1 MKKATVEK
9 IRTEFLGKEV
19 NFYNLDNFM
28 MENGY
33 YSVFDDG
40 AIEDIKADKNVVY
53 TAMDTNECEVII
65 EFEITIDSSEDE
77 AEENF
82 DLKVTSVEKF

>member
-53 TAMDTNECEVII
+53 TAMDTNECEII
-65 EFEITIDSSEDE
+65 INFEITIDSSEDE

-82 DLKVTSVEKF
+82 DLKVISVEKF

>member
-53 TAMDTNECEVII
+53 TAMDTNECEII
-65 EFEITIDSSEDE
+65 INFEITIDSSEDE

>member
-9 IRTEFLGKEV
+9 IRTEFLGKEI
-19 NFYNLDNFM
+19 NFYDLDNYM
-28 MENGY
+28 SENGY

-53 TAMDTNECEVII
+53 TGLDSGECEVII

-82 DLKVTSVEKF
+82 DLKIISVEKF

>member
-33 YSVFDDG
+33 YSDFDDG

-53 TAMDTNECEVII
+53 TGLDTNECEVII

-82 DLKVTSVEKF
+82 DLKVISVEKF

>member
-28 MENGY
+28 QENGY

-40 AIEDIKADKNVVY
+40 ATEDIKEEKSVVY
-53 TAMDTNECEVII
+53 TATDTNEAEVII
-65 EFEITIDSSEDE
+65 EFEITIDS

-82 DLKVTSVEKF
+82 ELKVTSIEKF